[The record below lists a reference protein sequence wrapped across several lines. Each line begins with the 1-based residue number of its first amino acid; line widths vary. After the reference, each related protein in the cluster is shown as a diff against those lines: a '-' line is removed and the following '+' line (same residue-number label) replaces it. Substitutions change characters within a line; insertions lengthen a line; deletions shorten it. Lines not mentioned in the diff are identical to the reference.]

1 MNGDKSILPL
11 SESTPIVAFANVAGE
26 DLEKPVEFF
35 RYLAQNFTNDID
47 FGFIDEN
54 ISQHDLEAIK
64 SGIDK
69 AEVVIFLVLFGSN
82 KFVLNED
89 LLPVFDAF
97 TGKRKSILI
106 SNKHIN
112 IKNINSIDLFMQMPD
127 LSEISMVSAIIELS
141 GKNIENNPTE

>member
-69 AEVVIFLVLFGSN
+69 ADVVIFLVLFGS
-82 KFVLNED
+82 KKSVFNED
-89 LLPVFDAF
+89 LLPVFDAL

-106 SNKHIN
+106 SNKHID
-112 IKNINSIDLFMQMPD
+112 IKNTDGINLFMQMPD

-141 GKNIENNPTE
+141 GKNIENNPTK